1 MKQMKMW
8 PLYRYVC
15 YILLGMMSLHA
26 CKSNVGDKE
35 ASVSDA
41 PASTNEALS
50 SGESDVSASAVW
62 LVNFNDAQAQAI
74 KEQKPILV
82 NFTAGDTCS
91 MCEKL
96 YTDVFSTPVF
106 KEWAGKYLV
115 LLEIDFSKKNQLPPS
130 YEEQHEAM
138 AGSLKV
144 DSYPATWILNI
155 THEPENN
162 RFKVKPMGKIGYQE
176 TPEKFIG
183 AIGNLLRFSQKVN

>member
-1 MKQMKMW
+1 MKRLT
-8 PLYRYVC
+8 LYPSVYSV
-15 YILLGMMSLHA
+15 LLGIFILCA
-26 CKSNVGDKE
+26 CNSNASDKE

-41 PASTNEALS
+41 PASTTDALS
-50 SGESDVSASAVW
+50 SGNSEVSATAVW

-82 NFTAGDTCS
+82 NFTASDTCA

-138 AGSLKV
+138 ASSLKV

-162 RFKVKPMGKIGYQE
+162 RFKVKPMGKVGYQE